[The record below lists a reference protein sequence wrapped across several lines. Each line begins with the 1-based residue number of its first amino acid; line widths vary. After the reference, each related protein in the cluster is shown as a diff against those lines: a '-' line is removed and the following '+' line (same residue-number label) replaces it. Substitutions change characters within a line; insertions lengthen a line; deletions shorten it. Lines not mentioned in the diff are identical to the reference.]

1 MDANTTLT
9 RLRSLADP
17 ANRAGMARFGIDT
30 ERALGIKIPELR
42 RLAKEIGTD
51 HDLARALWDTGV
63 HEARILAGL
72 IADPSRATLPLLDR
86 WARDF
91 NSWDL
96 CDLVCA
102 NFIDRTRVAWTL
114 PARWARREEEFVRR
128 AAFALIAALAVH
140 DTAAPDERFVRL
152 FPLIKRYA
160 TDERNFVKKAV
171 NWALRQIG
179 KRNARLRKR
188 AIALAREI
196 RAIDSRSARW
206 IAADALRELNTRKK

>member
-1 MDANTTLT
+1 
-9 RLRSLADP
+9 
-17 ANRAGMARFGIDT
+17 MARFGIDT

-72 IADPSRATLPLLDR
+72 IADPLRATLPLLDR

-102 NFIDRTRVAWTL
+102 NFIDRTHFAWTL

-140 DTAAPDERFVRL
+140 DKAAADERFTTF
-152 FPLIKRYA
+152 FPLITRYA

-196 RAIDSRSARW
+196 REIDSRSARW
-206 IAADALRELNTRKK
+206 IAADALRELDTRKK